1 MIRYEPIPLLEATL
15 FLANWAAQIS
25 WNTDIEKTFGFCS
38 KSTKQTLEEYSR
50 IFNRAGTQTRRR
62 HHRSGVNRADA
73 VCPPASQ

>member
-50 IFNRAGTQTRRR
+50 ILTELERRLARR